1 MAPQQ
6 AMSDTRLHTAQA
18 ILGHVFTDAAM
29 LDMALTHASN
39 TENGLASNERLEFLG
54 DAVLGMVVCEQVY
67 RRFPMLREGEMT
79 KIKSVV
85 VSRETCAK
93 IAREIGL
100 EPLLILGKGMQGA
113 ELPASLSACAFE
125 SVIGALYLDAGFD
138 RAKSFLIAL
147 VDPLIERAAASGHQQ
162 NFKSVLQQY
171 AQHHMNATPIYR
183 VLDEKGPDHSKCFK
197 IVVELNGRRFEP
209 CWGATKKK
217 GEQEAA
223 LAALRELGLVEDLQ
237 GEVRVVMPAAK

>member
-1 MAPQQ
+1 
-6 AMSDTRLHTAQA
+6 MSDTRREQAQA
-18 ILGHVFTDAAM
+18 ILDYTFADPAL
-29 LDMALTHASN
+29 LDRALTHAST

-54 DAVLGMVVCEQVY
+54 DAVLGIVVCDRVY
-67 RRFPMLREGEMT
+67 RRYPDLREGEMT

-85 VSRETCAK
+85 VSRDTCAK
-93 IAREIGL
+93 IARTIGL
-100 EPLLILGKGMQGA
+100 EPLLILGKGMLGG

-125 SVIGALYLDAGFD
+125 SVIAAMYLDSNFD
-138 RAKSFLIAL
+138 RVAKFLIPI
-147 VDPLIERAAASGHQQ
+147 VDPLIDRAAASGHQQ

-171 AQHHMNATPIYR
+171 AQHHLSATPVYK

-197 IVVELNGRRFEP
+197 VAVDIGGRRFEP

-223 LAALRELGLVEDLQ
+223 LAALRELGLIEDLD
-237 GEVRVVMPAAK
+237 GDVRVVLPAGK

>member
-1 MAPQQ
+1 
-6 AMSDTRLHTAQA
+6 MSDTRRAQAEA
-18 ILGHVFTDAAM
+18 ILGHTFADASL
-29 LDMALTHASN
+29 LDMALTHAST
-39 TENGLASNERLEFLG
+39 TENGLNSNERLEFLG
-54 DAVLGMVVCEQVY
+54 DAVLGMVVCARIY
-67 RRFPMLREGEMT
+67 IRYPALREGEMT

-93 IAREIGL
+93 IARQIGL
-100 EPLLILGKGMQGA
+100 EPLLILGKGMMGA

-125 SVIGALYLDAGFD
+125 SVIGALFLDAGFD
-138 RAKSFLIAL
+138 RASAFLVPL
-147 VDPLIERAAASGHQQ
+147 LEPLIDRAAASGHQQ

-171 AQHHMNATPIYR
+171 AQHHLNATPTYR

-197 IVVELNGRRFEP
+197 ITVEVGGRRFEP

-223 LAALRELGLVEDLQ
+223 LAALRELGLVEDLE
-237 GEVRVVMPAAK
+237 GDVRVVMPAAK